1 MKRIIILV
9 FLAGG
14 LLVSCK
20 KAEEKRYDSHD
31 NIYLDFGVSDRDSML
46 YTFANDPSKGKDTV
60 FVPVRISGIRS
71 TVDRKFILKV
81 LPDSSTAVA
90 NKHYQPLADFYLM
103 PKNTGFVYVPIVIL
117 NTDPLL
123 EEKSVSLRFKLFS
136 TEDFD
141 VNIPKIID
149 GKLVFSNKLERPG
162 WWGMWF
168 GGYYSRVKHQFF
180 LLTSGLEALST
191 EGLDAPKNLY
201 FVSLVNSFLD
211 DPAKW
216 ISKNPSKGYVLQQ
229 LPDGDY
235 EFYNIGN
242 AAKKVR
248 YHKNVQAN
256 KFFFIDEN
264 GAEVN

>member
-103 PKNTGFVYVPIVIL
+103 PKNTG
-117 NTDPLL
+117 
-123 EEKSVSLRFKLFS
+123 
-136 TEDFD
+136 
-141 VNIPKIID
+141 
-149 GKLVFSNKLERPG
+149 
-162 WWGMWF
+162 
-168 GGYYSRVKHQFF
+168 
-180 LLTSGLEALST
+180 
-191 EGLDAPKNLY
+191 
-201 FVSLVNSFLD
+201 
-211 DPAKW
+211 
-216 ISKNPSKGYVLQQ
+216 
-229 LPDGDY
+229 
-235 EFYNIGN
+235 
-242 AAKKVR
+242 
-248 YHKNVQAN
+248 
-256 KFFFIDEN
+256 
-264 GAEVN
+264 